1 MSGDKRCREQFG
13 STPRATF
20 IDTFGPEY
28 VDLALELSVDRDRI
42 NTIIAFAAAKEHGV
56 KSEGS
61 QPPPDVRVALAE
73 MAELVANGTITGPI
87 AATYPRRR
95 AGRLHELASGHTHGD
110 RADPVAGVSA
120 VLEGDLPGI
129 ERAVLT
135 PDM

>member
-42 NTIIAFAAAKEHGV
+42 STIIAFAAAKEHGV

-61 QPPPDVRVALAE
+61 QPPPDVRHDHRARS
-73 MAELVANGTITGPI
+73 
-87 AATYPRRR
+87 RRR
-95 AGRLHELASGHTHGD
+95 TLDDVPAAYTSW
-110 RADPVAGVSA
+110 PVGTPTEI
-120 VLEGDLPGI
+120 VLIP
-129 ERAVLT
+129 
-135 PDM
+135 

>member
-42 NTIIAFAAAKEHGV
+42 STIIAFAAAKEHGV

-61 QPPPDVRVALAE
+61 QPPPDVRHEHRPDRGDVPSTTCRPPTRAGQWAH
-73 MAELVANGTITGPI
+73 
-87 AATYPRRR
+87 PRR
-95 AGRLHELASGHTHGD
+95 SC
-110 RADPVAGVSA
+110 
-120 VLEGDLPGI
+120 
-129 ERAVLT
+129 
-135 PDM
+135 